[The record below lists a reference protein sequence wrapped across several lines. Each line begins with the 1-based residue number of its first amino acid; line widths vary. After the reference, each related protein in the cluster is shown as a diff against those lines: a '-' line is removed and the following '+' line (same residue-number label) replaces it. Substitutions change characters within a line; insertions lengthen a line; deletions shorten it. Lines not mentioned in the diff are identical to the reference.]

1 MGQVWR
7 WKANISSFSPDNNP
21 SVSVIINIILQIRDL
36 KVGEYAWGDKERK
49 QQSRDLNLTL

>member
-1 MGQVWR
+1 MGQVRR
-7 WKANISSFSPDNNP
+7 WKANIFSFSPDSNP
-21 SVSVIINIILQIRDL
+21 SLSVIINIILQIRDL